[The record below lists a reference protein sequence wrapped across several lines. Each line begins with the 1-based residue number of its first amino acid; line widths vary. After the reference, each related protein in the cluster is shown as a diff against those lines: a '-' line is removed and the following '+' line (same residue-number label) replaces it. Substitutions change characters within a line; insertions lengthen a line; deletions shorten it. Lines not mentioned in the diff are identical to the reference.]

1 MIFLFLIQYY
11 LKNIIL
17 KSFKV
22 KTLKIMSQQR
32 YKRSRD
38 ETQQK
43 LLLAKRKCMS
53 LKGDDTGIL
62 KTLNETNEKL
72 KKLSNETRAA
82 KEALVK
88 FKKQMKQKEAEFK
101 ETLLT
106 KHDKYYRLER
116 AFSRMENESYDE
128 LRRYRY
134 GQEQAEKQAEQLK
147 TELNTSK
154 EKYNGVI
161 KDLKQKNNKL
171 NKKIKDLNSV
181 IKEYETMIESLE

>member
-1 MIFLFLIQYY
+1 
-11 LKNIIL
+11 
-17 KSFKV
+17 
-22 KTLKIMSQQR
+22 MSQQR

-72 KKLSNETRAA
+72 EKLSNETRAA

-101 ETLLT
+101 DKLQT
-106 KHDKYYRLER
+106 KQDEYDQLER
-116 AFSRMENESYDE
+116 EFSTMENDTYDE
-128 LRRYRY
+128 IRRYSY
-134 GQEQAEKQAEQLK
+134 GQEQAEKQTEQLK

-171 NKKIKDLNSV
+171 NKKIKELNSV